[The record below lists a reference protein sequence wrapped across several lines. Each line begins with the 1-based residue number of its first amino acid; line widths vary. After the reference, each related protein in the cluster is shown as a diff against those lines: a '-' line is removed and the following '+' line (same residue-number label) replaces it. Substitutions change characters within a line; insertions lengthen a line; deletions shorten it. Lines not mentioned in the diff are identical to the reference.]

1 MNTNKY
7 LESKSDTKGWVQKS
21 YSITFNSALATP
33 LNPDGFN
40 NRYKVTLNNGIGV
53 PLNAR
58 SCEVAL
64 VGANIWNYDANI
76 KPPNNKLYYKPN
88 AIDAEKFITIP
99 AGYYGLNELNSQ
111 IRLQLQLAGDDTTI
125 FQFAGDTATQ
135 KVFVTYGVAGAY
147 LNFNP
152 VDSLKGILGFNS
164 RYSPA
169 TAPGVPAIAGSIDLA
184 DNIAQFNSVNQ
195 FLIEIGSIV
204 NDGINVNQIG
214 TSIVGQVPIIAPPNS
229 LIAYSPN
236 IAIWVD
242 CPHLIGA
249 NRTDIQFTLKN
260 ELLGDVSV
268 LDSFSFTLTIR
279 WYE

>member
-7 LESKSDTKGWVQKS
+7 LEEKTDSKGWIQKS
-21 YSITFNSALATP
+21 YSITFNSALAVP
-33 LNPDGFN
+33 LNPDEFN
-40 NRYKVTLNNGIGV
+40 NSYKVTLNNGIGV
-53 PLNAR
+53 SNNAK

-64 VGANIWNYDANI
+64 VGANIWNFDANI
-76 KPPNNKLYYKPN
+76 KPPNNRLYYKPN
-88 AIDAEKFITIP
+88 VVDPQTFITIP
-99 AGYYGLNELNSQ
+99 AGYYGLNDLNSQ
-111 IRLQLQLAGDDTTI
+111 IRLQLQLAGDDPTI
-125 FQFAGDTATQ
+125 FQFSGDSATQ
-135 KVFVTYGVAGAY
+135 KVVVSFGIDGAY
-147 LNFNP
+147 LDFNP
-152 VDSLKGILGFNS
+152 IDSLKEILGFNA
-164 RYSPA
+164 RYSPV
-169 TAPGVPAIAGSIDLA
+169 TAPVTPAAAGDIDIA
-184 DNIAQFNSVNQ
+184 DNIAAFNSVNQ

-204 NDGINVNQIG
+204 NDGININQLG

-260 ELLGDVSV
+260 ELLQDVTV
-268 LDSFSFTLTIR
+268 LDDFSFTLTVR